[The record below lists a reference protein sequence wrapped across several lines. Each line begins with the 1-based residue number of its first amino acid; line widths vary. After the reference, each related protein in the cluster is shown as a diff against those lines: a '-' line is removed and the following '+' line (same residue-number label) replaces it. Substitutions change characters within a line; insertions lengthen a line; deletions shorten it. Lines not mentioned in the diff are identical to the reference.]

1 MNRWCQSVND
11 PLNCL
16 GRLSNTTLSLI
27 DDSDNLIVSKTIGDT
42 CGQLTLEYVFEAALQ
57 FCQKISTMVRVV
69 SIVYVILVYW
79 NLTHDSSLMSV
90 GSCVSFTAASP
101 GSF

>member
-16 GRLSNTTLSLI
+16 CRLSNTTLSLI

-57 FCQKISTMVRVV
+57 FCQKISTM
-69 SIVYVILVYW
+69 SE
-79 NLTHDSSLMSV
+79 
-90 GSCVSFTAASP
+90 AASP
-101 GSF
+101 SLQPAQAPSEWMGRGRRLRSHPKKC